1 MLKFLSHNEMINCEQ
16 HTYVERSRSM
26 RKNKYRQMEQ
36 VILFC
41 GILLLSSSCVA
52 VKEYQKVNLND
63 PDMELMANKIEKFE
77 TNFQV
82 YREGASGAN
91 GGKSGGGC
99 GCN

>member
-1 MLKFLSHNEMINCEQ
+1 MKKMVFASILVLSL
-16 HTYVERSRSM
+16 T
-26 RKNKYRQMEQ
+26 
-36 VILFC
+36 
-41 GILLLSSSCVA
+41 SCTV
-52 VKEYQKVNLND
+52 VKEYEKVNLND
-63 PDMELMANKIEKFE
+63 PDMSLSQKKVSRFE

>member
-1 MLKFLSHNEMINCEQ
+1 MTNKAIIILALVAFL
-16 HTYVERSRSM
+16 Y
-26 RKNKYRQMEQ
+26 
-36 VILFC
+36 
-41 GILLLSSSCVA
+41 SCTT
-52 VKEYQKVNLND
+52 VKEYEMVNLND
-63 PDMELMANKIEKFE
+63 PDMSLVSKKCERFE